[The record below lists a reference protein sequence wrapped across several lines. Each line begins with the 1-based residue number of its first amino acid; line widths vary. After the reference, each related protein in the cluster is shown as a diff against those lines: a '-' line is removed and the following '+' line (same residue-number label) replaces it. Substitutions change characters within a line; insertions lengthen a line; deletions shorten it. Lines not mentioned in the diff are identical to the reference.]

1 MRWKHAMI
9 NSLKYVPLLTNIHVI
24 LEGKE
29 IKFAG
34 STLSSFEQLLPSLVS
49 YRKFGICWT
58 VYIHGN
64 CRIFGKFQP
73 FHMAWASLYVINQ
86 VAFKWNFH
94 LVLVNLRYVLI
105 QRSENKVWT
114 SAAARRFS
122 FERVIALSCICLL
135 GHNAHIHIIDHLW
148 TNFLKSSLKEGL

>member
-1 MRWKHAMI
+1 MI

-58 VYIHGN
+58 VFMETVAFLANFNHFIWPGPHYMQH
-64 CRIFGKFQP
+64 
-73 FHMAWASLYVINQ
+73 VITQ

-94 LVLVNLRYVLI
+94 LVLVNLSSDMPWFKEVGTKFGQVWVLEGYHLREWLPCRPCVSWDI
-105 QRSENKVWT
+105 IHT
-114 SAAARRFS
+114 
-122 FERVIALSCICLL
+122 
-135 GHNAHIHIIDHLW
+135 HTHIIDHLW
-148 TNFLKSSLKEGL
+148 TNFLKSSCMEGL